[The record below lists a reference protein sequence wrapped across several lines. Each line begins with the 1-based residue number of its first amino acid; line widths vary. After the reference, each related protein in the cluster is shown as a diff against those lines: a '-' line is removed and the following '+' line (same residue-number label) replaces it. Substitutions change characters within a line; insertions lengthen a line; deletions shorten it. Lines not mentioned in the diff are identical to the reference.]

1 MHGWEIHRA
10 GQTWGVL
17 ASFYTPAQAS
27 DYVQKYKLRLAQLKT
42 QTDEVQTAFSLLG
55 LDKNCSREQFVSEYR
70 KRAFQYHPDLNK
82 DNPVAKEQFKE
93 VTLAAQQIRSTMGW
107 N

>member
-10 GQTWGVL
+10 GSTWGVL

-27 DYVQKYKLRLAQLKT
+27 AYVLQYKAKLAAAEAQK
-42 QTDEVQTAFSLLG
+42 DEVRTALSILG
-55 LDKNCSREQFVSEYR
+55 LGENCTREEFVSEYR
-70 KRAFQYHPDLNK
+70 KRAFSYHPDLNK
-82 DNPVAKEQFKE
+82 DNPVAKEQFRE
-93 VTLAAQQIRSTMGW
+93 VTAAAQQIRTAMGW